1 MDDIKKVF
9 GRNVR
14 KYRKQME
21 WSQAELAE
29 RIDISTAFMTHIE
42 HGTRGVSMETIE
54 CLAVTFGIPYV
65 ALFDEKPSVNV
76 HSEKIKINGLKKRLL
91 SSISEIVDD
100 FSESQKI

>member
-1 MDDIKKVF
+1 MEDIKKVF

-14 KYRKQME
+14 KYREQME

-54 CLAVTFGIPYV
+54 CLAVTFGIPYT
-65 ALFDEKPSVNV
+65 ALFDEKSTNNV
-76 HSEKIKINGLKKRLL
+76 RSERIKINGLKKRLL
-91 SSISEIVDD
+91 SSVSEIVDN
-100 FSESQKI
+100 FLEN